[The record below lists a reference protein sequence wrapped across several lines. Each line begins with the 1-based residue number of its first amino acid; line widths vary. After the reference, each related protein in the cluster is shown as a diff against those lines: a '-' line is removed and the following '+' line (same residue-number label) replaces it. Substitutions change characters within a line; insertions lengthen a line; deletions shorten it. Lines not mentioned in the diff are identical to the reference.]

1 MGSIMIGD
9 LLSQLRNQYT
19 LQNAPNNAPAMG
31 DPNGLTGLLQ
41 TSGVPMT
48 QNPIGMRTP
57 NYMGLLGMMGN
68 QPPPWG
74 AQQAPQGQQGSYLD
88 TVMGGA
94 GGGSQMPIPGTQTGN
109 AYITIP
115 DQTAAQLMWRS
126 GIMPD
131 PTSQYLRDQIAIYNA
146 SQGG

>member
-1 MGSIMIGD
+1 MIGD

-19 LQNAPNNAPAMG
+19 LQNAPNNAPATG

-48 QNPIGMRTP
+48 QNPMGMRTP

-74 AQQAPQGQQGSYLD
+74 AQQAPQAPQGTNGSYLD

-94 GGGSQMPIPGTQTGN
+94 TTPTTGAPGSLNTNNQRMVQLYDTNRGFYSIPYDTYIAALTGNGGGGGSSSG
-109 AYITIP
+109 AY
-115 DQTAAQLMWRS
+115 
-126 GIMPD
+126 
-131 PTSQYLRDQIAIYNA
+131 
-146 SQGG
+146 